1 MLGAAWL
8 PPAASG
14 VLYLHG
20 FNSGSGSPKAVLVR
34 EACAWLGLPCITPQ
48 LPHRPMAALA
58 YAEAQ
63 LARLGPRPLVAGSSM
78 GGFLATLVAERHD
91 LAGALINPAVAPAR
105 LVAGWIGEHFDNVYT
120 GERFTIE
127 AAHLE
132 ELDALTPERV
142 VAERY
147 LLLLG
152 TADETLDP
160 AEAFAL
166 YRGAR
171 TLLHPQGD
179 HGFAALA
186 DHLPALLA
194 HGGLCLPPGWAGS
207 KAPGTA
213 GIGLPD
219 DTNDRNHFG

>member
-1 MLGAAWL
+1 MLSAARQ

-20 FNSGSGSPKAVLVR
+20 FNSGSGSPKAALVR
-34 EACAWLGLPCITPQ
+34 QACAWLGLSCATPQ
-48 LPHRPMAALA
+48 LPHRPAAALA
-58 YAEAQ
+58 LAESR
-63 LARLGPRPLVAGSSM
+63 LARLGPRPLVVGSSM
-78 GGFLATLVAERHD
+78 GGFLATVMAERHN
-91 LAGALINPAVAPAR
+91 LAAGLINPAVAPAR
-105 LVAGWIGEHFDNVYT
+105 LVANWVGERFDNAYT
-120 GERFTIE
+120 GERFAIE

-132 ELDALTPERV
+132 ELEALTPDRV
-142 VAERY
+142 MAERY

-186 DHLPALLA
+186 DHLPAILA
-194 HGGLCLPPGWAGS
+194 HGGHRLAPGWSGS
-207 KAPGTA
+207 QPLGTA
-213 GIGLPD
+213 GAGIPG

>member
-1 MLGAAWL
+1 MLRDAWH

-20 FNSGSGSPKAVLVR
+20 FNSGSASPKAVLMR
-34 EACAWLGLPCITPQ
+34 EACASLGLPCATPQ
-48 LPHRPMAALA
+48 LPHRPAAALA
-58 YAEAQ
+58 LAESR
-63 LARLGPRPLVAGSSM
+63 LAGLGPRPLVAGSSM
-78 GGFLATLVAERHD
+78 GGFLATLVAERFD
-91 LAGALINPAVAPAR
+91 LAGVLINPAVAPAG
-105 LVAGWIGEHFDNVYT
+105 LVAGWVGERFDNAYTGEHFA
-120 GERFTIE
+120 IE
-127 AAHLE
+127 TAHLE
-132 ELDALTPERV
+132 ELEALTPEHV
-142 VAERY
+142 TAERY

-160 AEAFAL
+160 AQAFAL

-194 HGGLCLPPGWAGS
+194 HGGHCLPPGWSGGQATVTEG
-207 KAPGTA
+207 A
-213 GIGLPD
+213 GIPG